1 MNVIMFRDQMNALT
15 QTPVNDENL
24 KPARLGSPADG
35 YQPDE
40 DDPAWPSRSGQA
52 D

>member
-1 MNVIMFRDQMNALT
+1 MIENRDQKMKTNPNGLSEEWLAHVKT
-15 QTPVNDENL
+15 WSIAPT
-24 KPARLGSPADG
+24 G